1 MILPS
6 IDLEDGRVVQL
17 AQGRERRLAVP
28 LSAELLDSFRDF
40 REIQV
45 VDLDA
50 ARGRGENGEL
60 VEWICARARCRVGGG
75 VRDAERARRLVEA
88 GAAKVVV
95 GTAAFGP
102 AGIDRGRLGEIAA
115 AVGRERLVVAL
126 DARGGR
132 IAVRGWT
139 EELPLAPEEVLAHLA
154 PYCAEVLCTW
164 IDGEGLLG
172 GTDLAWYRRLR
183 AATPLGITAAGGVST
198 LDEVRALAALPVHV
212 ALGMAIY
219 TGRLDLAEL
228 ARLDRELL

>member
-6 IDLEDGRVVQL
+6 IDLQDGRVVQL
-17 AQGRERRLAVP
+17 AQGRDLKLVLP
-28 LSAELLDSFRDF
+28 LSEELLDSFRGF
-40 REIQV
+40 REVQV

-50 ARGRGENGEL
+50 ARGRGENGAL

-102 AGIDRGRLGEIAA
+102 RGVDHARLGEIAA

-126 DARGGR
+126 DARAGR
-132 IAVRGWT
+132 IAIRGWI
-139 EELPLAPEEVLAHLA
+139 EELPIAPEEVLADLA
-154 PYCAEVLCTW
+154 PHCAGVLCTW

-183 AATPLGITAAGGVST
+183 TATSLEITAAGGVTT
-198 LDEVRALAALPVHV
+198 LDEVRTLAALPVHV

-219 TGRLDLAEL
+219 TGRLDLATL
-228 ARLDRELL
+228 ARLDRELA

>member
-1 MILPS
+1 MIFPS
-6 IDLEDGRVVQL
+6 IDLQDGRVVQL
-17 AQGRERRLAVP
+17 AQGRELKLSVP

-60 VEWICARARCRVGGG
+60 VEWICRRAPCRVGGG
-75 VRDAERARRLVEA
+75 VRDAERARQLVET

-95 GTAAFGP
+95 GTAAF
-102 AGIDRGRLGEIAA
+102 AARGVDHARLGEIAA

-126 DARGGR
+126 DARAGR

-139 EELPLAPEEVLAHLA
+139 EELPLVPEEVLSDLAH
-154 PYCAEVLCTW
+154 YCAGVLCTW

-183 AATPLGITAAGGVST
+183 AATPLEITAAGGVTT
-198 LDEVRALAALPVHV
+198 LDDVRALAALPVHV

-228 ARLDRELL
+228 ARLDRELP